1 MYCAL
6 CRFSMNLKCRQH
18 TCTFVSDSLISS
30 LIRAG
35 LHPHPRNFKEFAVET
50 FTLYQA
56 WTHHIR
62 WEWECVYHFLY
73 ILPCEYLEF
82 LHRASLSMQ
91 SLHPEV
97 RENIQRRQPDI
108 WCMSVCYLV
117 PVWPGFFWQYQHNFC
132 SPPGSFIRFGCL
144 QLCLHSK
151 NKNQGEVLTDW
162 STSTANHSGTSAT
175 VQNWSSSEKSKIA
188 EVDVGQL

>member
-56 WTHHIR
+56 WMHHIR

-162 STSTANHSGTSAT
+162 STSTANRSGTSAT

>member
-6 CRFSMNLKCRQH
+6 CRFSMNLKCRKH

-117 PVWPGFFWQYQHNFC
+117 PFWPGFFGNTNIIFAHHLDHLSDLAVCNFDYIPKIKIKVKYWQIGAHLLPIVAAQVQPYKT
-132 SPPGSFIRFGCL
+132 GVLVR
-144 QLCLHSK
+144 
-151 NKNQGEVLTDW
+151 NQ
-162 STSTANHSGTSAT
+162 
-175 VQNWSSSEKSKIA
+175 K
-188 EVDVGQL
+188 

>member
-117 PVWPGFFWQYQHNFC
+117 PVWPGFCWQYQHNLC

-162 STSTANHSGTSAT
+162 STSTANRSGTSAT

>member
-1 MYCAL
+1 MYYAL
-6 CRFSMNLKCRQH
+6 CQFSMNLKCRQH
-18 TCTFVSDSLISS
+18 TCTFVSDSLLSS

-62 WEWECVYHFLY
+62 WDWDYVYHFLY
-73 ILPCEYLEF
+73 ILPCEYLQF
-82 LHRASLSMQ
+82 LHRASLSTQ
-91 SLHPEV
+91 SLHPEA
-97 RENIQRRQPDI
+97 RENIQRRQNFGAWQFAI
-108 WCMSVCYLV
+108 SCQFGQFC
-117 PVWPGFFWQYQHNFC
+117 WQYQHNLC

-162 STSTANHSGTSAT
+162 STSTPNHKCNRTKL
-175 VQNWSSSEKSKIA
+175 EF
-188 EVDVGQL
+188 